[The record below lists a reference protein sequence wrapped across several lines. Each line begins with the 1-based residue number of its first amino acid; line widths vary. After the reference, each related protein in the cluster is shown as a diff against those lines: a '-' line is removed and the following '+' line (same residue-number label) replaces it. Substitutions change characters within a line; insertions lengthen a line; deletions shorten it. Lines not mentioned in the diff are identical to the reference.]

1 MIDKFYYLV
10 VILAA
15 MSIGTFVYK
24 NKNHKKEEK
33 TLPNYDIQYV
43 DAFSCDST
51 GKYLIDWKGDTC
63 KRKTKL
69 EE

>member
-1 MIDKFYYLV
+1 MIDKFYYLMM
-10 VILAA
+10 ILAA
-15 MSIGTFVYK
+15 MSIGTFVHN

-43 DAFSCDST
+43 DAFHVDST
-51 GKYLIDWKGDTC
+51 EEYLLNWEGDTC
-63 KRKTKL
+63 GRKTKL